1 MFKIDE
7 KKCIH
12 CGLCVNDCSANA
24 IKFDDNKIPTLD
36 ESKCFKCQHCL
47 AICPVGALSIFDKNP
62 ENSDE
67 ILKHN
72 PDEIL
77 NLIKSRRSFRNY
89 KQENVSPEKLQKLK
103 DMLKFVPTGCNNHRL
118 HFSFID
124 DIEVLNKFRNHVN
137 ERIINAINNEPENP
151 IAQKFSGYAKRF
163 LNGEDIIFRTAP
175 HILVV
180 ATPEDAPCKD
190 IDPTIALSYF
200 ELYAQSLGLGTC
212 WCGLGE
218 FCLLTMPELSKTLQI
233 PTGYKA
239 GYMML
244 FGEPQIKYVRT
255 IQPEEVE
262 IISAK

>member
-77 NLIKSRRSFRNY
+77 NLIKSRRSFR
-89 KQENVSPEKLQKLK
+89 KLQ
-103 DMLKFVPTGCNNHRL
+103 TR
-118 HFSFID
+118 
-124 DIEVLNKFRNHVN
+124 
-137 ERIINAINNEPENP
+137 
-151 IAQKFSGYAKRF
+151 KRF
-163 LNGEDIIFRTAP
+163 T
-175 HILVV
+175 
-180 ATPEDAPCKD
+180 
-190 IDPTIALSYF
+190 
-200 ELYAQSLGLGTC
+200 
-212 WCGLGE
+212 
-218 FCLLTMPELSKTLQI
+218 
-233 PTGYKA
+233 
-239 GYMML
+239 
-244 FGEPQIKYVRT
+244 
-255 IQPEEVE
+255 
-262 IISAK
+262 